1 MAGFGSA
8 LSNRSKAQVTIDD
21 RPALS
26 TGVAPSGVAARRLWT
41 YACRMKTQALMVNA
55 PHTSETA
62 MDAAR
67 ARRRFIKLME
77 HRFGPLP
84 SRDKSRVM
92 AASTAMLATMEDRL
106 VDAASVREV
115 FFA

>member
-1 MAGFGSA
+1 
-8 LSNRSKAQVTIDD
+8 
-21 RPALS
+21 
-26 TGVAPSGVAARRLWT
+26 
-41 YACRMKTQALMVNA
+41 MKTQALMANA

-62 MDAAR
+62 VDAAR

-84 SRDKSRVM
+84 SPDKSRVM
-92 AASTAMLATMEDRL
+92 AASTAVLAAMEDRL
-106 VDAASVREV
+106 VGAASVREV

>member
-1 MAGFGSA
+1 MNNEPLIGATP
-8 LSNRSKAQVTIDD
+8 Q
-21 RPALS
+21 
-26 TGVAPSGVAARRLWT
+26 
-41 YACRMKTQALMVNA
+41 
-55 PHTSETA
+55 TSEA
-62 MDAAR
+62 AIDAAR

-77 HRFGPLP
+77 HRFGTLP

-92 AASTAMLATMEDRL
+92 AASTAMLAAMEDRL

>member
-1 MAGFGSA
+1 
-8 LSNRSKAQVTIDD
+8 L
-21 RPALS
+21 
-26 TGVAPSGVAARRLWT
+26 GVAAPQVRA
-41 YACRMKTQALMVNA
+41 YACSMKNQALMPDV
-55 PHTSETA
+55 PHTTETA

-92 AASTAMLATMEDRL
+92 AASTAMLAAMEGRL
-106 VDAASVREV
+106 VMLDAVQPLL
-115 FFA
+115 

>member
-1 MAGFGSA
+1 MT
-8 LSNRSKAQVTIDD
+8 L
-21 RPALS
+21 L
-26 TGVAPSGVAARRLWT
+26 GVAAPQQRA
-41 YACRMKTQALMVNA
+41 YACGMKSQALMVNA

-67 ARRRFIKLME
+67 ALRLFIKLME

-92 AASTAMLATMEDRL
+92 AASTAMLAAMEGRWVML
-106 VDAASVREV
+106 DAVQLLL
-115 FFA
+115 